1 MAKYQKTVNIWA
13 KDVNLKTLQPGQW
26 VEAGEGGDRG
36 IFGGVTK
43 GGSVI
48 VAWYRNAKAKRAGG
62 YRGYVKNMM
71 VYAKCWSAQNVKH

>member
-13 KDVNLKTLQPGQW
+13 DNVDPKTLQRGQW

-43 GGSVI
+43 GGSVV

-71 VYAKCWSAQNVKH
+71 VYAKCWSV

>member
-36 IFGGVTK
+36 VFGGVTK

-71 VYAKCWSAQNVKH
+71 VYAKCWSDQNVKH

>member
-62 YRGYVKNMM
+62 YHGYVKNMM